1 MESVS
6 VDPAKI
12 TAFREAFLKEKA
24 DAIKNDEYD
33 QRDIDR
39 MNNDD
44 DYVSCFVKS
53 GKTEG
58 DPVKGVQLFHDVFTY
73 RKQMN
78 IWDLKREDINPELLE
93 KEIFMYKNVDNKG
106 QKLFHFQVGKHAK
119 GTFTDEIK
127 KLLALL
133 MDEFHRENAGKN
145 CFVLIFDFTNSGLSN
160 ADLEIVKYVISCVTV
175 YFPRI
180 VDYILLFEMPFL
192 LGAVWKIVQAWLS
205 AEQKKFIKFVKK
217 SDIKQYIDED
227 NLEDHMKK

>member
-1 MESVS
+1 MASET

-12 TAFREAFLKEKA
+12 TAFRDAFLNQKA
-24 DAIKNDEYD
+24 DAIQAGEYD
-33 QRDIDR
+33 ERDIER
-39 MNNDD
+39 MKTND
-44 DYVSCFVKS
+44 DYVSCFVRS

-58 DPVKGVQLFHDVFTY
+58 DAEKGVQLFHDVFTY

-78 IWDLKREDINPELLE
+78 IWDLKREDLPSELVE
-93 KEIFMYKNVDNKG
+93 KELFKYKNVDNKG
-106 QKLFHFQVGKHAK
+106 QKLFHFRVAKHSK
-119 GTFTDEIK
+119 GTQTDEIK

-133 MDEFHRENAGKN
+133 MDEFHRENAGKS
-145 CFVLIFDFTNSGLSN
+145 CFVLIFDFTGSGLGN

-192 LGAVWKIVQAWLS
+192 LGAVWKVVQAWLS

-217 SDIKQYIDED
+217 NDIKQYIDED